1 MQRGSAGDSL
11 STGAE
16 GRRRAGGGW
25 LDGRGAARRCGEGK
39 RSGRLLERR
48 IFMPG
53 VMRNSVSVDGN

>member
-11 STGAE
+11 STGAK
-16 GRRRAGGGW
+16 GRRVGGGW
-25 LDGRGAARRCGEGK
+25 LDGAAGRE

-53 VMRNSVSVDGN
+53 VMRNSVSVGGN